1 MDTNETQSPELMTQ
15 AVSPTSAPSQRKPRW
30 RDYTAFVLTS
40 GGARG
45 SLQVGAARALLERGI
60 TPDVIVGT
68 SIGSWN
74 GAILAQQPTMEGVET
89 LTHIWKSLS
98 TSRVLLGWESHLPG
112 AGQTYAGAYVVA
124 AIRRVTQGY
133 PSLYGDVGLRQVIH
147 EHLEGVRFEDM
158 RVPFRVVASN
168 LSTGGLVIFGR
179 GPIKLA
185 LLASAAIP
193 GVFPPVR
200 IAGQILVDG
209 GALESAG
216 IETAIQLGAR
226 RIFVLDAGYEVT
238 PELKTQLNRL
248 LDRAVRNG
256 RMANA
261 HALAIVL
268 ERTLAM
274 MGGYQLAHAVEHVPQ
289 GIDLHVLR
297 PPAMV
302 GETSLDFDHADKWID
317 LAYDHARAYLTEHLP
332 QQSAAASVEAREP
345 DTATTSRAG

>member
-1 MDTNETQSPELMTQ
+1 MDTDETQSPSLVTRPPIL
-15 AVSPTSAPSQRKPRW
+15 ASAPTRRKPRW

-45 SLQVGAARALLERGI
+45 ALQVGAARALLERGI

-89 LTHIWKSLS
+89 LTRIWNSLS

-112 AGQTYAGAYVVA
+112 AGQAYAGAYVVA

-133 PSLYGDVGLRQVIH
+133 PSLYSDAGLRQVIH

-168 LSTGGLVIFGR
+168 LTTGGLIIFGR
-179 GPIKLA
+179 GPVKLA

-193 GVFPPVR
+193 GIFPPVR

-209 GALESAG
+209 GALESAS
-216 IETAIQLGAR
+216 IETAIKLGAR
-226 RIFVLDAGYEVT
+226 RIFVLDAGYDVT
-238 PELKTQLNRL
+238 AELETQLHTL
-248 LDRAVRNG
+248 LDRAARNG
-256 RMANA
+256 RQPNA
-261 HALAIVL
+261 HALAVIL

-274 MGGYQLAHAVEHVPQ
+274 MGRYQLARAVESVPQ
-289 GIDLHVLR
+289 GIELHVLR
-297 PPAMV
+297 PPASV
-302 GETSLDFDHADKWID
+302 GETSLDFDHASKWID
-317 LAYDHARAYLTEHLP
+317 LAYDHARAYLAEQLP
-332 QQSAAASVEAREP
+332 NLPAATPDELPNA